1 MTKSLKYIYFASF
14 IFWFS
19 SNLIIPFIAIF
30 ALQNISGV
38 TLKEVGISSFIQY
51 FSFAIFVI
59 LFGFISDKIKNLKVD
74 YQISLF
80 GYFIRTLC
88 FFGLAFFNNLII
100 FYIINLLF
108 GLSRGMMDA
117 LKDKIQ
123 FNLTSKEKI
132 ATTFSINI
140 SVVNIASAIGAG
152 VGGYL
157 ILVLGFNKVFLV
169 VGILTFISGIIF
181 AFSRKK

>member
-1 MTKSLKYIYFASF
+1 
-14 IFWFS
+14 
-19 SNLIIPFIAIF
+19 
-30 ALQNISGV
+30 
-38 TLKEVGISSFIQY
+38 
-51 FSFAIFVI
+51 
-59 LFGFISDKIKNLKVD
+59 
-74 YQISLF
+74 
-80 GYFIRTLC
+80 
-88 FFGLAFFNNLII
+88 
-100 FYIINLLF
+100 
-108 GLSRGMMDA
+108 MDA

-157 ILVLGFNKVFLV
+157 ILVLGFSKVFLV

-181 AFSRKK
+181 SFSKNNKD